1 MYESL
6 GEGLQQA
13 MKYEKIFSGDADMKR
28 VLSYLYKDVLEFH
41 RRALK
46 YFQQPSMC
54 SFFQLPGNL
63 AYLTQNPPFSVEA
76 AISGNLENVQDSIR

>member
-1 MYESL
+1 VYESL

-13 MKYEKIFSGDADMKR
+13 MKYEKIFSGDADMKK
-28 VLSYLYKDVLEFH
+28 VLSHLYEDVLEFH

-54 SFFQLPGNL
+54 SFFHLLGNL

-76 AISGNLENVQDSIR
+76 AISGNLENAQNSVR